1 MAAAQ
6 ITHTISNLALSNLV
20 QHMCSPERGDSVI
33 HAIKLVREVTG
44 VGLKEANDFVRAIR
58 KMKRKCHTPKNQ
70 EKLIKLLGLKE
81 NEFTSTELLGE
92 EPIETEES
100 NSEVAQNLPSRG
112 SELLEFYTNFMKT
125 HTYREWDEFLRGLVQ
140 GEVKS

>member
-6 ITHTISNLALSNLV
+6 TTHTISNVALSNLV
-20 QHMCSPERGDSVI
+20 QHMCSPEGGNSVI

-44 VGLKEANDFVRAIR
+44 VGLKEANDFVRAVR
-58 KMKRKCHTPKNQ
+58 KMKWKCHTPKNQ
-70 EKLIKLLGLKE
+70 EKLIKILDLKE
-81 NEFTSTELLGE
+81 NERTSAELPAK
-92 EPIETEES
+92 EPVATDES
-100 NSEVAQNLPSRG
+100 DAGVAPNQSAQG
-112 SELLEFYTNFMKT
+112 SQLLEFHTNFMKT